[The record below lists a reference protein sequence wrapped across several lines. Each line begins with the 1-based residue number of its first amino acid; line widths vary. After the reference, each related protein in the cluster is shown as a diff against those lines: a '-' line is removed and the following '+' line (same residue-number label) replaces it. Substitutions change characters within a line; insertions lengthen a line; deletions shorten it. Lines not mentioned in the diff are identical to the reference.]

1 MSSTS
6 TFSFKPSPVIAL
18 AGAPW
23 TLLIVVAI
31 AAAGGAY
38 LWSWA
43 LVVAALVALGVFV
56 LGIGMVWLSQYL
68 PARYLLTHERVESR
82 EGLIARSIRVMPVV
96 NMQHVLVRQTWFERI
111 TGTGTVL
118 LASAGTGTYA
128 MVWRTVADPN
138 AWAAK
143 VRTYAAEA
151 AAMGRREVPLPDVD
165 EGPMPTRR
173 GSTNGGTTAPDATIR
188 PPEPLVIGL
197 VGGIGAGKSEVARI
211 LGTMGY
217 LVVDADKDAKAALDD
232 PAVRDQIVG
241 WWGKHILTPEGTID
255 RKQVAAIVFGNPD
268 ERRRLESIVH
278 PIVRA
283 DRASVVQRARREGKA
298 GVVIDAPLLFEAGS
312 EKECDAVLC
321 IDAPR
326 KLRVERVK
334 KRGWTEDELAAR
346 EAAQMPLDEK
356 KRRSAAVIMNDSDM
370 VTLRRR
376 VEEACDKLRRRLRPQ
391 G

>member
-1 MSSTS
+1 
-6 TFSFKPSPVIAL
+6 VIVL
-18 AGAPW
+18 SGAPW
-23 TLLIVVAI
+23 PTLTVFML
-31 AAAGGAY
+31 AAGGATF
-38 LWSWA
+38 LWTFVLWQA
-43 LVVAALVALGVFV
+43 VAAGLVLLMLG
-56 LGIGMVWLSQYL
+56 LGLVWLSKYA
-68 PARYLLTHERVESR
+68 PAQYLLTHERVESR

-96 NMQHVLVRQTWFERI
+96 NMQHVLVRQTWFERV

-128 MVWRTVADPN
+128 MIWRTVRDPN

-151 AAMGRREVPLPDVD
+151 AALGRREVPLAEPD
-165 EGPMPTRR
+165 EQSGSLSMRSTGGP
-173 GSTNGGTTAPDATIR
+173 SSVR
-188 PPEPLVIGL
+188 PPEPLVLGL

-217 LVVDADKDAKAALDD
+217 LVVDADKDAKAALDL
-232 PAVRDQIVG
+232 PQVRDQLVQ
-241 WWGKHILTPEGTID
+241 WWGMGILAADGSVD

-268 ERRRLESIVH
+268 DRRQLESLVH

-283 DRASVVQRARREGKA
+283 DRSSVVQRARREGKA

-312 EKECDAVLC
+312 DKECDAVLC
-321 IDAPR
+321 VDAPR

-334 KRGWTEDELAAR
+334 KRGWSEDDLAAR
-346 EAAQMPLDEK
+346 EAAQIPIDEK
-356 KRRSAAVIMNDSDM
+356 KRRSHGVIMNDSDM

-376 VEEACDKLRRRLRPQ
+376 VEEVCDKLRRKLRPQ